1 MLCPLKTEELGH
13 KAEFFTLPPEDE
25 VVRAIEGDSPVH
37 RYKDGIQFYSENGY
51 TLESEESVQRLNVPV
66 VSSGQSGVYK
76 YKAKDDDII
85 FKVDVKGD
93 FKLV

>member
-1 MLCPLKTEELGH
+1 MLCLLKTEELCH

-25 VVRAIEGDSPVH
+25 VVRPIEGDSPVLC
-37 RYKDGIQFYSENGY
+37 YKDRIQFYSENGC
-51 TLESEESVQRLNVPV
+51 TLELEECVQRLNVPV
-66 VSSGQSGVYK
+66 IGSSQSGVNN
-76 YKAKDDDII
+76 YKAKDEDII

>member
-1 MLCPLKTEELGH
+1 MLCLLKSEEPCH

-25 VVRAIEGDSPVH
+25 VVRPIEGDSPVTS
-37 RYKDGIQFYSENGY
+37 YKDRMQFYSENGH
-51 TLESEESVQRLNVPV
+51 TLDSEESVQRPNVPV
-66 VSSGQSGVYK
+66 IGWDLSDVNY
-76 YKAKDDDII
+76 YKAKDDGII